1 LAQSG
6 VCGRYLYLVHVH
18 WCVCGAVWKVAKK
31 RKCVWGVFLTMRK
44 NLVKKLLI
52 ELLRDSKQSDRML
65 AKKLGVSQ
73 PTITRT
79 RSKLERAGYIKHYT
93 FIPDLRKI
101 GLNILAF
108 TFVKMNPSVLTQ
120 EMIEKVR
127 KYAAAFPNGIFAA
140 TGEGMGMTGVIIGV
154 HKDYRD
160 YARKLASFRSDWGKY
175 LVDIQSFVMTTEEGI
190 IKDFSFK
197 YIDESVME

>member
-1 LAQSG
+1 
-6 VCGRYLYLVHVH
+6 
-18 WCVCGAVWKVAKK
+18 
-31 RKCVWGVFLTMRK
+31 MRK
-44 NLVKKLLI
+44 NIAKKVLI
-52 ELLRDSKQSDRML
+52 ELLKDSKQSDRAL

-79 RSKLERAGYIKHYT
+79 RTKLEHEGYIKHYT
-93 FIPDLRKI
+93 YIPDMRKL

-108 TFVKMNPSVLTQ
+108 TFVKMGPAVLT
-120 EMIEKVR
+120 EELIDKVR
-127 KYAAAFPNGIFAA
+127 NYAAAFPNGIFAS

-160 YARKLASFRSDWGKY
+160 YAKKLAAFRVDWGKY
-175 LVDIQSFVMTTEEGI
+175 LLDIQSFVMTTEEGV

-197 YIDESVME
+197 YLDERVLE